1 MSREGDD
8 FMSKPNRDPRQHRV
22 SPLSAGLQW
31 ASSITTVGLEMALPP
46 LFGAW
51 VDRQYGTSPLW
62 TVVLAVLGFAVA
74 MRHLWD
80 ISKRLNRQADREAG
94 ARRDTK

>member
-1 MSREGDD
+1 MAAR
-8 FMSKPNRDPRQHRV
+8 PNRRPEYRQ
-22 SPLSAGLQW
+22 SPLSKGLQW
-31 ASSITTVGLEMALPP
+31 ATAVTTIGLEMALPP

-51 VDRQYGTSPLW
+51 VDRHFDTAPVW

-80 ISKRLNRQADREAG
+80 LAKRLGRREP
-94 ARRDTK
+94 

>member
-1 MSREGDD
+1 MSN
-8 FMSKPNRDPRQHRV
+8 PYRDPRQHRV

-31 ASSITTVGLEMALPP
+31 ASAITTIGLEMALPP

-51 VDRQYGTSPLW
+51 VDRQFATSPWW
-62 TVVLAVLGFAVA
+62 TVVLAILGFGVA

-80 ISKRLNRQADREAG
+80 ISKRLNRRADRG
-94 ARRDTK
+94 AEPSRDTKK

>member
-1 MSREGDD
+1 MPHPSG
-8 FMSKPNRDPRQHRV
+8 HRADRSP

-31 ASSITTVGLEMALPP
+31 ATAITTIGLEMALPP

-51 VDRQYGTSPLW
+51 VDQRFGTGVLW
-62 TVVLAVLGFAVA
+62 TVILAVLGFVVA

-80 ISKRLNRQADREAG
+80 LSKRLG
-94 ARRDTK
+94 RRDK

>member
-1 MSREGDD
+1 MAGRS
-8 FMSKPNRDPRQHRV
+8 NRRPEYRQ
-22 SPLSAGLQW
+22 SPLSKGLQW
-31 ASSITTVGLEMALPP
+31 ATAVTTIGLEMALPP

-51 VDRQYGTSPLW
+51 VDRRFDTAPVW

-80 ISKRLNRQADREAG
+80 LAKRLGRREP
-94 ARRDTK
+94 